1 MEARLRGEYSRG
13 PFARAPLLNLVLPPF
28 PPPPAEQDAHLSTI
42 EGGVDRLHEMAKDMR
57 TETHQHNVSVEPRTA
72 RAREW
77 GC

>member
-1 MEARLRGEYSRG
+1 MSIRAG
-13 PFARAPLLNLVLPPF
+13 PSRAPLLNLVLP

>member
-1 MEARLRGEYSRG
+1 MSPSSEACEAAAFDEVN
-13 PFARAPLLNLVLPPF
+13 P
-28 PPPPAEQDAHLSTI
+28 

-77 GC
+77 GVADDG

>member
-1 MEARLRGEYSRG
+1 MQVEWQRCGER
-13 PFARAPLLNLVLPPF
+13 
-28 PPPPAEQDAHLSTI
+28 I

>member
-13 PFARAPLLNLVLPPF
+13 PFARAASEPRAAPF
-28 PPPPAEQDAHLSTI
+28 PPPAEQDAHLSTI